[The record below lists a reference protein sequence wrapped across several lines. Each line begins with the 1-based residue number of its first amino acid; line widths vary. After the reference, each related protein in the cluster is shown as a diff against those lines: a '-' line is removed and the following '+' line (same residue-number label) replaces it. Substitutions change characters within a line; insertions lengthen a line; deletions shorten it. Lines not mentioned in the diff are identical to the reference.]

1 MRILAHCG
9 YWTKPE
15 ERNSVAAFARAFA
28 LGFGA
33 ETDVRDSLGQL
44 VIAHDLPLG
53 GEMEL
58 DAFLHLARRRVLP
71 LALNIKSDG
80 LAVPLAR
87 AMRGYQGEWFVF
99 DMSVPD
105 LRAHLAAGN
114 PVYTRLSDI
123 EPRPACLEA
132 CEGVWLDSFEGQW
145 FGRTVIEDLLARGKR
160 VCVVSPELH
169 GRDPSALW
177 ASLRRLATHPGLAL
191 CTDQP
196 EQAMQHFHPAVAGI
210 S

>member
-1 MRILAHCG
+1 MNVLAHHG
-9 YWTKPE
+9 YWKTAD
-15 ERNSVAAFARAFA
+15 ERNSVAAFARSFA

-33 ETDVRDSLGQL
+33 ATDVRDSLGQL

-53 GEMEL
+53 GDMEL
-58 DAFLHLARRRVLP
+58 EAFLHLARRRGLP
-71 LALNIKSDG
+71 LALNIRSAG
-80 LAVPLAR
+80 LAAGLAH
-87 AMRGYQGEWFVF
+87 AMRGYQGEWFAY
-99 DMSVPD
+99 DMAVPD

-123 EPRPACLEA
+123 EPRPACLDA
-132 CEGVWLDSFEGQW
+132 CTGVWLDSFEGQW
-145 FGRTVIEDLLARGKR
+145 YGRTVIEDLLARGKR

-177 ASLRRLATHPGLAL
+177 ASLRRLAAHPDLAL

-196 EQAMQHFHPAVAGI
+196 ELAMQHFHPAAAGTR
-210 S
+210 